1 MNLPAS
7 LPPPAITLAEVII
20 AAGGQAVLVGGAV
33 RDALLG
39 RTPKDID
46 IEAYGLPVDALQA
59 ILQQVAKVHAV
70 GKSFGVLKTRIGG
83 MDIDVSLPRRERK
96 VGQGHRGFAV
106 DYDPFMPFAEA
117 ASRRDFTINA
127 IGVDFGSGE
136 ILDPWD
142 GRRDLETGVIRH
154 VSDAFDEDPLRVLRA
169 CQFSARFGFPIA
181 PETLKKCRAL
191 QGELATLSTERI
203 WEEFKKLLLKS
214 PDPALGLEALESTGA
229 LVLFP
234 ELAALRG
241 APHKA
246 SFHPEGDVW
255 THTLLVVDACA
266 QICRADNL
274 PEHDALPL
282 LLAALCHDL
291 GKPATAILIDGVWRN
306 PGHERAGAVPS
317 RSLLARMGCPLSLTE
332 RIVALVLEHDRPY
345 RLQLQDRAEPVA
357 DGVIRRLALR
367 VPILSLCR
375 LALADFRG
383 RAAADATGPCAAA
396 EWLLGRASALGVLR
410 QAPQPLLQG
419 RDAQGLGVTPG
430 PAMGELLKAA
440 FEAQLDGAFAD
451 LPGAIAWAQARFI

>member
-7 LPPPAITLAEVII
+7 LPQPAITLAEAII

-39 RTPKDID
+39 RPPKDID

-127 IGVDFGSGE
+127 IGVNFGSGD
-136 ILDPWD
+136 ILDPWN
-142 GRRDLETGVIRH
+142 GRRDLEAGVIRH

-169 CQFSARFGFPIA
+169 CQFSARFGFSIA
-181 PETLKKCRAL
+181 PETLRKCRSL
-191 QGELATLSTERI
+191 QGELATLSNERI

-214 PDPALGLEALESTGA
+214 PAPALGLQALESTGA
-229 LVLFP
+229 LALFP

-246 SFHPEGDVW
+246 SFHPEGDVL
-255 THTLLVVDACA
+255 THTLLVMDACA
-266 QICRADNL
+266 EICRADSL
-274 PEHDALPL
+274 PENDALPL

-291 GKPATAILIDGVWRN
+291 GKPATAILIDGIWRN
-306 PGHERAGAVPS
+306 PGHELAGAVPS
-317 RSLLARMGCPLSLTE
+317 RSLLARMGCPLALTE
-332 RIVALVLEHDRPY
+332 RIVALVREHDRPY
-345 RLQLQDRAEPVA
+345 RLHVQDRAEPVA

-367 VPILSLCR
+367 VPIISLCR

-383 RAAADATGPCAAA
+383 RTAADAAGPCAAV
-396 EWLLGRASALGVLR
+396 EWLRGRASALGVLR

-419 RDAQGLGVTPG
+419 RDAQGLGVKPG
-430 PAMGELLKAA
+430 PAMGDLLKTA

-451 LPGAIAWAQARFI
+451 LPGAIAWAQAKVI